1 MPTGVHAHTPT
12 LSAVDPR
19 GLAVRAVAYH
29 RAVAREAAQA
39 RVTQVRW
46 DAAGR
51 AVAQRD
57 ARLFAASP
65 AADGPMNVRRIPS
78 LSGAVLAELSTDAG
92 PRVVLFAAA
101 GQPARAWAGVDG
113 PQRRTAYDDQRRPT
127 AVYERNAAAEAERCV
142 ERLAYAGADAEA
154 AAHNRCGRLIRHD
167 DPAGTLSWTDYG
179 LTGMPLAQTR
189 RFLATL
195 ESPDWPDA
203 LPARDALLEPA
214 GYLTAWTYDAL
225 GAGLTHTDA
234 AGHRRTT
241 TYTVAGQVRA
251 VWLALASG
259 PVQPV
264 LTDMDYTAAGQL
276 ATQTAGNGVI
286 TVNRYDPAND
296 RLHQATV
303 RRGQA
308 LLQDQRYAYDPVGNI
323 TAIADAAAPVRYHR
337 NRRIAAV
344 NTYAYDSLGQ
354 LVEASGSESA
364 QAHAGQPGLPVWQ
377 PLPGTP
383 LLPYRQRY
391 VYDAGGNLT
400 QLQHT
405 GQRAYTL
412 SYTVAATSNRALP
425 WQAGDPPPDWDTGF
439 DAHGNLQRLSPGG
452 AALAWNARHQL
463 RQVTPLARAD
473 EEDDT
478 EVYVYDGGGQRVRK
492 VGTVQAGGRTQ
503 HREVRYLPGLE
514 LRTDRT
520 QAWMVIEAAGVRVL
534 QWTQGRPADIPNDQA
549 RYALSDHLGSRT
561 QELDHTGALL
571 SAETYYPFGGTAAWA
586 GRNEIEVRYK
596 TQRYSGKER
605 DASGLYYYGFRYYAP
620 WVQRWLNADP
630 AGDVDGLNRYGF
642 VRNSPVSMRDATGLN
657 SVAKQ
662 RWNKAFEYAR
672 HRANIGNT
680 NTPFPGDMKVTN
692 LGLLSIKK
700 SNPEAAKTISTAIMR
715 VHTILDNAATAL
727 ASNDADFFEL
737 HGKDILVDFT
747 GTETKPK
754 TIFGMDK
761 IGYLRDASY
770 QFNPRRIVGFEEPGT
785 TRAFILEGDITDTVY
800 LNLSHDSAWTSEQL
814 AFTLIHELSHLHLG
828 TQDYWYLEKDLRK
841 EGDPNYATRMGAARI
856 RAGAL
861 LPSDTDGVP
870 VPSGYADKDAFI
882 ADFRQSEDI
891 RPKFM
896 EGNAD
901 NIAGL
906 AYALHYHY
914 GQWSPAPPVAFD
926 VPRRSGGLLSKLSA
940 QWRRMWK

>member
-586 GRNEIEVRYK
+586 GRNEIEVHYK
-596 TQRYSGKER
+596 TLRYSGKER

-620 WVQRWLNADP
+620 WTQRWLNPDP

-642 VRNSPVSMRDATGLN
+642 VRNSPLSLKDNLGASPTRPDNTDVSHQSRALDHYDAESEQSDTE
-657 SVAKQ
+657 AD
-662 RWNKAFEYAR
+662 AFEVPYMTESASKR
-672 HRANIGNT
+672 GPWNISQLWTLSEWAHLSPTQKIVHMISFDQLMSAEQAGPLFADKAEDVFSKWDIISASLIDLSKIDRFEDITSPSRNT
-680 NTPFPGDMKVTN
+680 KTFGEVGFVIKVPPQNIIGTHQQDIKFKNHAGVDLKSKKVTY
-692 LGLLSIKK
+692 
-700 SNPEAAKTISTAIMR
+700 PF
-715 VHTILDNAATAL
+715 AL
-727 ASNDADFFEL
+727 
-737 HGKDILVDFT
+737 
-747 GTETKPK
+747 
-754 TIFGMDK
+754 
-761 IGYLRDASY
+761 
-770 QFNPRRIVGFEEPGT
+770 
-785 TRAFILEGDITDTVY
+785 
-800 LNLSHDSAWTSEQL
+800 
-814 AFTLIHELSHLHLG
+814 
-828 TQDYWYLEKDLRK
+828 
-841 EGDPNYATRMGAARI
+841 
-856 RAGAL
+856 
-861 LPSDTDGVP
+861 
-870 VPSGYADKDAFI
+870 
-882 ADFRQSEDI
+882 
-891 RPKFM
+891 
-896 EGNAD
+896 AD
-901 NIAGL
+901 NIIHGGQHGDPRKRPPGTYNAIMTPRSLLNTDYPGHNEVLIAGRPGVSM
-906 AYALHYHY
+906 YQDFKPTGKVEIEGIIALPFDKFST
-914 GQWSPAPPVAFD
+914 GRIRKVAERLNVINPGVNIISID
-926 VPRRSGGLLSKLSA
+926 R
-940 QWRRMWK
+940 